1 MAKVQLRLYVET
13 TDSDSVH
20 ERQLLMYLQDQ
31 FNDDYDAFVGDVE
44 ADGNKVLIHDSRIE
58 HGW

>member
-1 MAKVQLRLYVET
+1 MAKMQLRLYVET
-13 TDSDSVH
+13 TDSDSTH

-31 FNDDYDAFVGDVE
+31 FNDEYDAFVGDVE
-44 ADGNKVLIHDSRIE
+44 ADGNSVITHKAGLE

>member
-1 MAKVQLRLYVET
+1 MARMQLRLYVET
-13 TDSDSVH
+13 TDENSTQ

-31 FNDDYDAFVGDVE
+31 FNDDYDGFVGDVK
-44 ADGNKVLIHDSRIE
+44 ADGNEVVVHQARME

>member
-1 MAKVQLRLYVET
+1 MGKVQLRLYVET
-13 TDSDSVH
+13 SDEDSTK

-31 FNDDYDAFVGDVE
+31 FNAEYDEYAKDVE
-44 ADGNKVLIHDSRIE
+44 SDGNKVLIHDSRIE

>member
-1 MAKVQLRLYVET
+1 MAKMQLRLYVET
-13 TDSDSVH
+13 TDENSTR

-31 FNDDYDAFVGDVE
+31 FNAEYDEFAKDVK
-44 ADGNKVLIHDSRIE
+44 ADGNEIHIHQARLE